1 MADSTGYTKTVL
13 TNKPIDAKCIRILWL
28 GEFGHLLMNVLPRV
42 NKMRLEH
49 PDAHITFASYEDD
62 MIYFR
67 DGDGRWTIDAYWSI
81 PWWPTDRGCHE
92 CKGVWTPEAKALQ
105 RAINIPAFNTTIYDT
120 TRMTLAGWTAEFK
133 QKPRI
138 AYPLKYIVQEEPM
151 LETESNYCVVYARAK
166 NYESTL
172 FRSWHDS
179 RWIEFVK
186 QLMEEYKG
194 KVYVCG
200 VAEESVKFPW
210 SDRLINFTNMK
221 GLERS
226 SKTLNILAGANFCI
240 SDCSGSGN
248 FAIQVG
254 TPTFV
259 SGPPGYAEGF
269 EKNKNYFGVHV
280 MYQTIHMD
288 ALTPELRMKG
298 WREFMKNL
306 NYNLKRDVYEGV
318 VA

>member
-1 MADSTGYTKTVL
+1 MADSPRVTRTIL
-13 TNKPIDAKCIRILWL
+13 TDKEPGGKEIRIMWL

-42 NKMRLEH
+42 NKMRLEN
-49 PDAHITFASYEDD
+49 PNARIVFAGYEDD
-62 MIYFR
+62 MIYFK
-67 DGDGRWTIDAYWSI
+67 DDKGNWTIDEYWGV

-92 CKGVWTPEAKALQ
+92 CKGVWPSHILALQ
-105 RAINIPAFNTTIYDT
+105 REINVPAFNTTILDT
-120 TRMTLAGWTAEFK
+120 TKMTLAGWSAEFK

-138 AYPLKYIVQEEPM
+138 AYPLKYIVQEDPL
-151 LETESNYCVVYARAK
+151 LENKSYCVVYARAK
-166 NYESTL
+166 NYESTV
-172 FRSWHDS
+172 FRSWHDD
-179 RWIEFVK
+179 RWVKFVELLL
-186 QLMEEYKG
+186 QEYNG

-200 VAEESVKFPW
+200 VEEESIKFPW
-210 SDRLINFTNMK
+210 SDRLINFTNLK

-226 SKTLNILAGANFCI
+226 SKTLNILSGADFCI

-254 TPTFV
+254 IPTFV

-288 ALTPELRMKG
+288 ALTPELRMNG
-298 WREFMKNL
+298 WRHFMKDL
-306 NYNLKRDVYEGV
+306 HYRLGRDVYEGV